1 MKTTHLRK
9 NNSIQEIKTRT
20 VEVFKSINKAKKH
33 SRLNFKSHELEKA
46 ERFLPPL
53 TAEKEDNE
61 PTKRR

>member
-20 VEVFKSINKAKKH
+20 VEVFKSINKAKKY

-46 ERFLPPL
+46 ERLLPPL